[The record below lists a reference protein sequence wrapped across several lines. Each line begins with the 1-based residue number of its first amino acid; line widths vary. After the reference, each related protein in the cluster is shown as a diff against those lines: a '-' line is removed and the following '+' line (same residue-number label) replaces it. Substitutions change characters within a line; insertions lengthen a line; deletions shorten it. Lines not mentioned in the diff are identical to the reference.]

1 MSYTLLKFEETTDR
15 QGNPEAFVQVLFAD
29 AATGASIPHAQ
40 WLSGLAYADYL
51 ADNTVL
57 PALIAPWEAEA
68 KARFYDAS
76 VITPRQARLAL
87 LDAGLLDAVEAYVAT
102 QPRAVQL
109 EWEYASEIRR
119 DNALLSTAATALGMT
134 SEQLQA
140 LFTQAATL

>member
-1 MSYTLLKFEETTDR
+1 MVWIHHLCSDYGHCF
-15 QGNPEAFVQVLFAD
+15 GWGVF
-29 AATGASIPHAQ
+29 TGVA
-40 WLSGLAYADYL
+40 
-51 ADNTVL
+51 
-57 PALIAPWEAEA
+57 
-68 KARFYDAS
+68 
-76 VITPRQARLAL
+76 
-87 LDAGLLDAVEAYVAT
+87 DAGLLDAVEAYVAT